1 MALIVTRFRLC
12 DGKLFISQKRR
23 QRPSCRALQPLSI
36 DINRNWPDFI
46 CRLNPSYSGFR
57 RLAMKTNEGKKS
69 TRHQSKTRFLFIFLS
84 CESNA
89 FDQGRPL
96 RHGGCARAPATPFR
110 AAFYFRGARKKN
122 PLANR
127 FRAIRMAAARLLA
140 CVPRTTRALSSHPPP
155 EEFCFCE
162 VEIPFFTEK
171 N

>member
-1 MALIVTRFRLC
+1 MTVNFSSHRSGAKGQVVELFNRYRLI
-12 DGKLFISQKRR
+12 
-23 QRPSCRALQPLSI
+23 SI
-36 DINRNWPDFI
+36 ENWPDFI

-69 TRHQSKTRFLFIFLS
+69 TRHQSKTRFFFIFLS

-96 RHGGCARAPATPFR
+96 RRGGCARAPATPFR
-110 AAFYFRGARKKN
+110 AAFYFRGARKKD

-171 N
+171 IELIWR